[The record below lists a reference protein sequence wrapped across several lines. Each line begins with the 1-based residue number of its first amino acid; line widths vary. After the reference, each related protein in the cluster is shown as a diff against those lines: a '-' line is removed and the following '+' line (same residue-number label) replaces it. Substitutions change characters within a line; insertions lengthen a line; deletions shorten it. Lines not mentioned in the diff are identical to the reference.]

1 MSRTDLSRSRGDG
14 GGLEEEEGEA
24 LHGEVD
30 EGAAGMCEEAPKVG
44 SHHALPPDAVPL
56 VELLRG
62 ENVDCHTAPPS
73 QDQIFG
79 NDEQMGKREKERDGR
94 KEDVPS

>member
-62 ENVDCHTAPPS
+62 E
-73 QDQIFG
+73 
-79 NDEQMGKREKERDGR
+79 KRRLPHSTTESRPDLR
-94 KEDVPS
+94 Q